1 MDDIVNEGIGRGS
14 RENHVKEIEKY
25 VDKGGKDRKK
35 TKLNRRKRHFND
47 DVVMCKKHGKREI
60 KRGINKRRN

>member
-35 TKLNRRKRHFND
+35 TKLNRRKRNFND
-47 DVVMCKKHGKREI
+47 DVVMCKNMENGKLKEE
-60 KRGINKRRN
+60 